1 MKIIL
6 ALAFLLLS
14 SVVIRAQK
22 IAPQDTNKV
31 SPSDTIVPDEIP
43 SADAS
48 QPAPT
53 PPAAVGQSAP
63 VAQAPARQARPAET
77 VDADG
82 FGMPSDG
89 GTTASVG
96 HPVPPGDVGGPKKR
110 RQTSILD
117 ILSGG

>member
-1 MKIIL
+1 VRPLPGTWK
-6 ALAFLLLS
+6 S
-14 SVVIRAQK
+14 T
-22 IAPQDTNKV
+22 PPDTV
-31 SPSDTIVPDEIP
+31 VPDEIP
-43 SADAS
+43 SADNS
-48 QPAPT
+48 QPAP
-53 PPAAVGQSAP
+53 PAPVGQSSP
-63 VAQAPARQARPAET
+63 VAQAPARQARPAQT

-82 FGMPSDG
+82 FDMPSDG